1 MASPHLLDCFTSLR
15 TQGHLTSSARAN
27 QLNNFVYG
35 RQPAGLLLGI
45 DSLTVNENIQRP
57 WPPQADASGNLQFA
71 FDALFQAHGLR
82 LDIASKETT
91 LNFDGHSRLADTT
104 TVLLATSGGRARGFV
119 LDNPG

>member
-1 MASPHLLDCFTSLR
+1 MASPHLFGLVHQPQD
-15 TQGHLTSSARAN
+15 QGRLTSSEGAN

-82 LDIASKETT
+82 LDIASKQTT
-91 LNFDGHSRLADTT
+91 LNFDGHSRL
-104 TVLLATSGGRARGFV
+104 SRY
-119 LDNPG
+119 